1 MNFTMTK
8 IAAAAVLAIAATG
21 AQAAPIADLFI
32 TSGTFEMPTVT
43 AGPVAFGAFGFDL
56 ADAYGSN
63 ANLFPFFGGAVGVFT
78 QDGTATYI
86 PASAIGLPWGTN
98 VVSGGPVPNG
108 DITGSVITMD
118 LSAITAAWNGS
129 NFNQGNSSVV
139 GSYNAGTGAFTA
151 TWSSTIV
158 GGAFAG
164 KTGVWNVQGTAAV
177 AAVPEASTYGMMLA
191 GLGLVGF
198 AVRRRKLVA

>member
-21 AQAAPIADLFI
+21 AQADAITDLFI

-43 AGPVAFGAFGFDL
+43 GAPVAFGAFGWDL

-63 ANLFPFFGGAVGVFT
+63 ANLFPFFGSAVGVFT

-86 PASAIGLPWGTN
+86 PTTGLPFGSN
-98 VVSGGPVPNG
+98 VVPGGPVPNG

-139 GSYNAGTGAFTA
+139 GTIDSLGNFTA

-158 GGAFAG
+158 GGAFNG
-164 KTGVWNVQGTAAV
+164 KTGIWNVQGTA

-191 GLGLVGF
+191 GLGLVGGMV
-198 AVRRRKLVA
+198 ARRRKLVA

>member
-1 MNFTMTK
+1 MRRFTMNFTMTK

-21 AQAAPIADLFI
+21 AQAAPITDLFI

-43 AGPVAFGAFGFDL
+43 MAPVAFGAFGFDL

-86 PASAIGLPWGTN
+86 PAGMPFGTN
-98 VVSGGPVPNG
+98 VVPGGPVPNG

-118 LSAITAAWNGS
+118 LSSITAAWNGS

-139 GSYNAGTGAFTA
+139 GSYDAGTGAFTA

-158 GGAFAG
+158 GGAFSG
-164 KTGVWNVQGTAAV
+164 KTGIWSVQGTA

-191 GLGLVGF
+191 
-198 AVRRRKLVA
+198 